1 MFWSFGLRFIIP
13 SLLAALALT
22 SCMTPSRDVALGG
35 LDLND
40 PRVLQRLQSGL
51 TPTERG
57 AFAVYALR
65 HWPSSRYFC
74 GEALVDSSG
83 RIPKTVGEAIA
94 QTLAREEADAAAKR
108 ARERPVDP
116 VEQMLRN
123 RNEALTRRDLIIARQ
138 NVAQMQPDTSKN
150 RAERAAIAGELN
162 EIERLIRK
170 LDKDLAGGK

>member
-1 MFWSFGLRFIIP
+1 MFWCFGLRFTIP

-22 SCMTPSRDVALGG
+22 SCMTPSRDVTLGG

-40 PRVLQRLQSGL
+40 PQVLERLQSGL
-51 TPTERG
+51 TPAERG

-83 RIPKTVGEAIA
+83 RMPKTVGEAVA

-108 ARERPVDP
+108 ARERPLGRI
-116 VEQMLRN
+116 EQMLRD
-123 RNEALTRRDLIIARQ
+123 RNEALSRRDVIIARQ
-138 NVAQMQPDTSKN
+138 NVARMQPDNNKS
-150 RAERAAIAGELN
+150 RAERAAIADELD

-170 LDKDLAGGK
+170 LNRDLASDK